1 METRCKEVRDDKT
14 ETRSY
19 GRDREGETPQNI
31 RRQLH
36 SCKADISEA
45 EGRTEELT
53 EQRQRVLHLPLNGR
67 EK

>member
-1 METRCKEVRDDKT
+1 METRCKEVSDDKT
-14 ETRSY
+14 EARSCRR
-19 GRDREGETPQNI
+19 GRKGETPQNI

-36 SCKADISEA
+36 RSKADVSEA

-53 EQRQRVLHLPLNGR
+53 EQRQRVLHLPLNER